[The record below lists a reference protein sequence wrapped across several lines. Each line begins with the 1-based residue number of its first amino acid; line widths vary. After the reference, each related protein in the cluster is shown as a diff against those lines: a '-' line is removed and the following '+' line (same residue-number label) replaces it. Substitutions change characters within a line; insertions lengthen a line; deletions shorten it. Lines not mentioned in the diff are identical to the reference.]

1 VKRSI
6 IAGSRLSH
14 ILAVAVLAS
23 ACRAPHKPPYEP
35 RQALET
41 FQLAPGFRIEL
52 AAAEPAIED
61 PVAMAFDERG
71 RIFVAEMPDYP
82 MGKRRGR
89 IKLLEDRDGDG
100 FFERSTVFADDFS
113 FPNGVMAWKKGV
125 LVTSAPDILYLGDRD
140 GDGRADERRIVLTG
154 FAALNP
160 QLRANGLVYGIDNCI
175 YGAYPKFGP
184 PSRYIKEFGDLGTPL
199 RFPDR
204 SEAPAVDVFAR
215 GMDFRFR
222 PDEGALEAVS
232 GNSQFGNAFDAWG
245 NRFTVW
251 NNNHVRHVV
260 LGARYAARNPSLAV
274 ESSMYSASDHG
285 NAATV
290 YPVTRDPLYM
300 HESEIGHFT
309 SACGISVYQGGAFP
323 KPYDGAVF
331 VCEPVHNLVHCDRLE
346 ERGATFA
353 ARRERDGV
361 EFLASTD
368 SWFRPVFTT
377 VGPDGALYVVD
388 FYRKIVEHPEWMPRD
403 QMNEADMAAG
413 HDRGRIYRIT
423 AAGRNPYRAL
433 DRASTVELVEQL
445 ADANS
450 WRRSTA
456 QRLLVTERRDAAAVP
471 LLERLLV
478 PTSRPETRVQ
488 ALWTLRGLDALTAS
502 TLDRALDDPD
512 PRVQENAVRLAEE
525 RIADPAVAAKLL
537 ELAGRVSGR
546 LEFQLACTLGFLPT
560 ERSFGALERIAFRHV
575 EDPWFQVAVLSAA
588 DVDASRWHRT
598 ALERARAGVPV
609 EPFLR
614 RIAELIGA
622 RMREPEIAGVVAAAR
637 RGEGSAAAARTSLEG
652 LAAGMRRARE
662 KRISDALQDSIL
674 ALLDVRDLAQP
685 ALEAAAAVDLG
696 PSPRL
701 REVLARAAAQAGDG
715 RAAPERRAEAAARL
729 GLDPTGSTA
738 GVLERLLVPREPD
751 EVQLAAAGALLRL
764 KDTRAA
770 AVLVERWKGSTVRVR
785 EAILAGLFARRDRL
799 PAVLDG
805 LEAGKIDAPG
815 LSRARK
821 NQLVRYLRGQQ
832 RKGAPAL
839 MAALQEES
847 RGPIIERYRPA
858 LRLDASP
865 GRGAEVFAA
874 RCGKCHRVGEV
885 GHEVGPDL
893 VSVSSRTRED
903 LLLQILDPNAYIV
916 PGYEE
921 YVVETTDGKLLQG
934 LIARETA
941 SAVTLRRSEGESD
954 TVLRSQIASMRSLAV
969 SQMPEDLEQGMSL
982 QQMADLL
989 AYIKAL
995 AIRPAS

>member
-1 VKRSI
+1 MAWSR
-6 IAGSRLSH
+6 RLSH
-14 ILAVAVLAS
+14 ILVAAALAS
-23 ACRAPHKPPYEP
+23 ACRTPHRPPYEP
-35 RQALET
+35 KQALET
-41 FQLAPGFRIEL
+41 FRLAPGFRVEL
-52 AAAEPAIED
+52 AAAEPQIEG
-61 PVAMAFDERG
+61 PVAMSFDARG

-82 MGKRRGR
+82 MGTRRGR

-100 FFERSTVFADDFS
+100 FFERSAVFADDIP

-125 LVTSAPDILYLGDRD
+125 LVTSAPDILYLGDND
-140 GDGRADERRIVLTG
+140 GDGRADERRVVLTG

-160 QLRANGLVYGIDNCI
+160 QIRANGLVYGIDNWI

-184 PSRYIKEFGDLGTPL
+184 PSRYVKEFGDLGTPL

-204 SEAPAVDVFAR
+204 PGSPPVDVFAR

-222 PDEGALEAVS
+222 PDEGALEAVA
-232 GNSQFGNAFDAWG
+232 GNSQFGNTFDAWG

-260 LGARYAARNPSLAV
+260 LGARYAARNPQLAV

-290 YPVTRDPLYM
+290 YPITRDPLYM

-309 SACGISVYQGGAFP
+309 SACGITLYQGGAFP
-323 KPYDGAVF
+323 QSHDGAFF
-331 VCEPVHNLVHCDRLE
+331 VCEPVHNLVHCDRLQ

-353 ARRERDGV
+353 ARREREGV

-377 VGPDGALYVVD
+377 VGPDGALWVVD

-403 QMNEADMAAG
+403 MMNEADMAAG

-423 AAGRNPYRAL
+423 AATAGRTPQRAL
-433 DRASTVELVEQL
+433 DRASTAELVEQL

-456 QRLLVTERRDAAAVP
+456 QRLLVTERRDPAAAP

-478 PTSRPETRVQ
+478 PTSRPEARVH
-488 ALWTLRGLDALTAS
+488 ALWTLHGLGALAAPV
-502 TLDRALDDPD
+502 LDGALDDPD
-512 PRVQENAVRLAEE
+512 ARVREQAVLLAEE
-525 RIADPAVAAKLL
+525 RIGDPAVAAKLL
-537 ELAGRVSGR
+537 SMAGHVSGR
-546 LEFQLACTLGFLPT
+546 LEFQLACTLGFLTP
-560 ERSFGALERIAFRHV
+560 ERSFAALEQIAFRHV
-575 EDPWFQVAVLSAA
+575 DDPWFQIAVLSAA
-588 DVDASRWHRT
+588 DVDAAAWHR
-598 ALERARAGVPV
+598 AAIARARAGAGV

-614 RIAELIGA
+614 RIAELVGA
-622 RMREPEIAGVVAAAR
+622 RMREPEIARLLAAVR
-637 RGEGSAAAARTSLEG
+637 RGDGSAAAARTSLEG
-652 LAAGMRRARE
+652 LAAGLRRARE
-662 KRISDALQDSIL
+662 KRISPELQDSIL
-674 ALLDVRDLAQP
+674 ALLDVRDLARP
-685 ALEAAAAVDLG
+685 ALEAASAVQLE

-701 REVLARAAAQAGDG
+701 RSLLARATAEAADV
-715 RAAPERRAEAAARL
+715 RAAPERRAEAAGRL

-738 GVLERLLVPREPD
+738 AVLDTLLVPRQPED
-751 EVQLAAAGALLRL
+751 VQLAAAGALLRL
-764 KDTRAA
+764 KDARASA
-770 AVLVERWKGSTVRVR
+770 LLVERWKGSTGRVR
-785 EAILAGLFARRDRL
+785 EAILTGLFARRDRL

-805 LEAGKIDAPG
+805 LEAGKIDTAG
-815 LSRARK
+815 LSRPRK
-821 NQLVRYLRGQQ
+821 NQLVRFLRNDE
-832 RKGAPAL
+832 RKRPAL
-839 MAALQEES
+839 LAALQEES
-847 RGPIIERYRPA
+847 RGPIVERYRPA
-858 LRLDASP
+858 LRLDATP

-874 RCGKCHRVGEV
+874 RCSKCHRIGEV
-885 GHEVGPDL
+885 GQEVGPDL
-893 VSVSSRTRED
+893 ASVASRTRED

-921 YVVETTDGKLLQG
+921 YVIETTDGKLLQG

-941 SAVTLRRSEGESD
+941 SAVTLRRSGGESD
-954 TVLRSQIASMRSLAV
+954 TVLRSQIASLRSLAV

-989 AYIKAL
+989 AYMKAL
-995 AIRPAS
+995 AARPAS